1 MYSPEAAGLDPQ
13 ELATTPKTDPRKQA
27 AAWLL
32 RKNTTIGN
40 RWLSSQLS
48 MGHEVNVS
56 QAVRL
61 IEESKAGQRARLRSA
76 VAHTLRSTD

>member
-1 MYSPEAAGLDPQ
+1 MQDHQRRTAAELLAAGLEAVGLDPQ

-27 AAWLL
+27 VAWLL
-32 RKNTTIGN
+32 RKNTTVSN
-40 RWLSSQLS
+40 RWLSSQLN

-61 IEESKAGQRARLRSA
+61 VREAKAG
-76 VAHTLRSTD
+76 